1 MKEYV
6 VHNQDKNEWSKE
18 QLAVIRSLKLRYF
31 TPTEI
36 ANILCFPSSF
46 GKNLSVITRIRMN
59 GAKSN

>member
-1 MKEYV
+1 M
-6 VHNQDKNEWSKE
+6 E
-18 QLAVIRSLKLRYF
+18 QRAISCHKKLEVEYF

-36 ANILCFPSSF
+36 ANILCFPTSF